1 MGVTIDF
8 ELMAPRLRRRTK
20 LTRTA
25 YEQKA
30 SFKLSTRLMLSAID
44 LKTRDLEESILS
56 MDRSRFNV
64 SALESQVSELKSL
77 LVVANAALDA
87 L

>member
-8 ELMAPRLRRRTK
+8 ELMAPRLRPRTK
-20 LTRTA
+20 LARIA
-25 YEQKA
+25 HEQKA
-30 SFKLSTRLMLSAID
+30 SFKLSTRLVLSAID
-44 LKTRDLEESILS
+44 LKTRVLEESILS

-64 SALESQVSELKSL
+64 SALELQVSELKSL